1 MQAFLVANISSR
13 LNGFHEKYGSKLEA
27 VGDEHKI
34 KRERFLELSDR
45 AVAARGHEMDGRQH
59 AIPIINNP

>member
-13 LNGFHEKYGSKLEA
+13 LIGFHEKYGSKLEA

-34 KRERFLELSDR
+34 KRERFLELPRRRR
-45 AVAARGHEMDGRQH
+45 AWSRDGWQAAR
-59 AIPIINNP
+59 NPHNK

>member
-1 MQAFLVANISSR
+1 MQVFLVANISSR
-13 LNGFHEKYGSKLEA
+13 LIGFHEKYGSKLEA

-34 KRERFLELSDR
+34 KRERSLELSLPR
-45 AVAARGHEMDGRQH
+45 RGHEMDGRQH